1 MNREREGLLLC
12 LLSAA
17 GFAAM
22 PIFARQAYATGIELT
37 PLLALRF
44 VLAAAMLWALVLLRR
59 RPLGS
64 PRGLAL
70 GALLG
75 FAGYSVQAGLYFG
88 AIQRIDVGLASLL
101 LYTYP
106 SLVTISAFALRR
118 ESPTRRKLGALALS
132 SGGVA
137 LVVAGGGPGA
147 IDPVG
152 AAMALGCAGF
162 YTVFILGS
170 ERASARVPA
179 VPFAASVATGS
190 AVTFTI
196 AALCTGGV
204 HTSGE
209 GVMWAA
215 LIAAV
220 STVFPIVLFTAGL
233 ARVGAS
239 TTAIAS
245 TVEPAL
251 TVALAWIVLGETL
264 GPLQLAGGAL
274 VLSAVVLLQLRSVHG
289 GRRVMEAAR
298 LAGGVQRVRD
308 LRHLRLP
315 APALRRR

>member
-44 VLAAAMLWALVLLRR
+44 VMAAAMLWALVLLRR

-70 GALLG
+70 GAALG
-75 FAGYSVQAGLYFG
+75 FGGYALQAGLYFG

-101 LYTYP
+101 LYAYP
-106 SLVTISAFALRR
+106 SFVTLAAFALRR
-118 ESPTRRKLGALALS
+118 ESPTRRKLGALGLAS
-132 SGGVA
+132 SGVI
-137 LVVAGGGPGA
+137 LVLAGGTGA

-152 AAMALGCAGF
+152 AAMALACAGF

-170 ERASARVPA
+170 ERASAKVPA
-179 VPFAASVATGS
+179 VPFAASVATGA
-190 AVTFTI
+190 AVTFAI
-196 AALCTGGV
+196 AALFTGGV
-204 HTSGE
+204 QASGE

-215 LIAAV
+215 VIALV
-220 STVFPIVLFTAGL
+220 STVIPIVLFTAGL

-245 TVEPAL
+245 AVEPAL
-251 TVALAWIVLGETL
+251 TVALAWLVLGETL
-264 GPLQLAGGAL
+264 GPFQLAGGAL
-274 VLSAVVLLQLRSVHG
+274 VLSAVVLLQLR
-289 GRRVMEAAR
+289 RRATI
-298 LAGGVQRVRD
+298 
-308 LRHLRLP
+308 LRWRTSSR
-315 APALRRR
+315 AESREREYFVTQ

>member
-44 VLAAAMLWALVLLRR
+44 VMAAAMLWALVLLRR

-64 PRGLAL
+64 PRGLVLGAAL
-70 GALLG
+70 GFGGYAL
-75 FAGYSVQAGLYFG
+75 QAGLYFG

-101 LYTYP
+101 LYAYP
-106 SLVTISAFALRR
+106 SLVTLAAFALRR
-118 ESPTRRKLGALALS
+118 ESPTRRKLGALALAS
-132 SGGVA
+132 SGVV
-137 LVVAGGGPGA
+137 LVLAGGGTGS
-147 IDPVG
+147 IDWLGV
-152 AAMALGCAGF
+152 AMALACAGF

-170 ERASARVPA
+170 ERASARTPA
-179 VPFAASVATGS
+179 VPFAASVATGA
-190 AVTFTI
+190 AVTFAI
-196 AALCTGGV
+196 AALFTGGV
-204 HTSGE
+204 HASGE
-209 GVMWAA
+209 GVLWAA
-215 LIAAV
+215 VIAVV
-220 STVFPIVLFTAGL
+220 STVIPIVLFTAGL

-274 VLSAVVLLQLRSVHG
+274 VLSAVVLLQLRPRATMLRWRTSSRPAG
-289 GRRVMEAAR
+289 WRTRVAR
-298 LAGGVQRVRD
+298 SGS
-308 LRHLRLP
+308 P
-315 APALRRR
+315 S

>member
-44 VLAAAMLWALVLLRR
+44 VMAAAMLWALVLLRR

-64 PRGLAL
+64 PRGLVLGAAL
-70 GALLG
+70 GFGGYAL
-75 FAGYSVQAGLYFG
+75 QAGLYFG

-101 LYTYP
+101 LYAYP
-106 SLVTISAFALRR
+106 SLVTLAAFALRR
-118 ESPTRRKLGALALS
+118 ESPTRRKLGALALAS
-132 SGGVA
+132 SGVV
-137 LVVAGGGPGA
+137 LVLAGGGTGS
-147 IDPVG
+147 IDWLGV
-152 AAMALGCAGF
+152 AMALACAGF

-170 ERASARVPA
+170 ERTSAKTPA
-179 VPFAASVATGS
+179 VPFAASVATGA
-190 AVTFTI
+190 AVTFAI
-196 AALCTGGV
+196 AALFTGGG
-204 HTSGE
+204 HASGE

-215 LIAAV
+215 VIALF
-220 STVFPIVLFTAGL
+220 STVMPIVMFVAGL

-239 TTAIAS
+239 TAAIAS

-274 VLSAVVLLQLRSVHG
+274 VLSAVVLLQLRAVAP
-289 GRRVMEAAR
+289 RR
-298 LAGGVQRVRD
+298 
-308 LRHLRLP
+308 LRLRLQP
-315 APALRRR
+315 QAS

>member
-44 VLAAAMLWALVLLRR
+44 VMAAAMLWALALLRR

-64 PRGLAL
+64 PRGLVLGAAL
-70 GALLG
+70 GFGGYAL
-75 FAGYSVQAGLYFG
+75 QAGLYFG

-101 LYTYP
+101 LYAYP
-106 SLVTISAFALRR
+106 SLVTLAAFALRR
-118 ESPTRRKLGALALS
+118 ESPTRRKLGALALAS
-132 SGGVA
+132 SGVL
-137 LVVAGGGPGA
+137 LVLAGGGTGA
-147 IDPVG
+147 IDWLGV
-152 AAMALGCAGF
+152 AMALACAGF

-170 ERASARVPA
+170 ERASAKTPA
-179 VPFAASVATGS
+179 VPFAASVATGA
-190 AVTFTI
+190 AVTFAI
-196 AALCTGGV
+196 AALFTGGV
-204 HTSGE
+204 HASGE

-215 LIAAV
+215 VIALF
-220 STVFPIVLFTAGL
+220 STVMPIVMFVAGL

-239 TTAIAS
+239 TAAIAS

-274 VLSAVVLLQLRSVHG
+274 VLSAVVLLQLRPRATMLRWRTSSRPAG
-289 GRRVMEAAR
+289 WRTRVAR
-298 LAGGVQRVRD
+298 SGS
-308 LRHLRLP
+308 P
-315 APALRRR
+315 S

>member
-44 VLAAAMLWALVLLRR
+44 VMAAAMLWALVLLRR

-64 PRGLAL
+64 LRGLAL
-70 GALLG
+70 GGALGLG
-75 FAGYSVQAGLYFG
+75 GYAVQAGLYFG

-101 LYTYP
+101 LYAYP
-106 SLVTISAFALRR
+106 SLVTLAAFALRR
-118 ESPTRRKLGALALS
+118 ESPTRRKLGALALAS
-132 SGGVA
+132 SGVL
-137 LVVAGGGPGA
+137 LVLAGGGTGA
-147 IDPVG
+147 IDWLG
-152 AAMALGCAGF
+152 AAMALACAGF

-170 ERASARVPA
+170 ERASAQTPA
-179 VPFAASVATGS
+179 VPFAASVATGA
-190 AVTFTI
+190 AVTFAV
-196 AALCTGGV
+196 AALFTGGV
-204 HTSGE
+204 HASGE

-215 LIAAV
+215 VIALF
-220 STVFPIVLFTAGL
+220 STVMPIVMFVAGL

-239 TTAIAS
+239 TAAIAS

-274 VLSAVVLLQLRSVHG
+274 VLSAVVLLQLRPRATMLRWRTSSRPAG
-289 GRRVMEAAR
+289 WRTRVAR
-298 LAGGVQRVRD
+298 SGS
-308 LRHLRLP
+308 P
-315 APALRRR
+315 S

>member
-44 VLAAAMLWALVLLRR
+44 VMAAAMLWALVLLRR

-64 PRGLAL
+64 PRGLVLGAAL
-70 GALLG
+70 GFGGYAL
-75 FAGYSVQAGLYFG
+75 QAGLYFG

-101 LYTYP
+101 LYAYP
-106 SLVTISAFALRR
+106 SLVTLAAFALRR
-118 ESPTRRKLGALALS
+118 ESPTRRKLGALALAS
-132 SGGVA
+132 SGVL
-137 LVVAGGGPGA
+137 LVLAGGGTGA
-147 IDPVG
+147 IDWLGV
-152 AAMALGCAGF
+152 AMALACAGF

-170 ERASARVPA
+170 ERASAKTPA
-179 VPFAASVATGS
+179 VPFAASVATGA
-190 AVTFTI
+190 AVTFAI
-196 AALCTGGV
+196 AALFTGGV
-204 HTSGE
+204 HASGE

-215 LIAAV
+215 VIALF
-220 STVFPIVLFTAGL
+220 STVMPIVMFVAGL

-239 TTAIAS
+239 TAAIAS

-274 VLSAVVLLQLRSVHG
+274 VLSAVVLLQLRPRATMLRWRTSSRPAG
-289 GRRVMEAAR
+289 WRTRVAR
-298 LAGGVQRVRD
+298 SGS
-308 LRHLRLP
+308 P
-315 APALRRR
+315 S

>member
-44 VLAAAMLWALVLLRR
+44 VMAAAMLWALVLLRR

-64 PRGLAL
+64 PRGLVLGAAL
-70 GALLG
+70 GFGGYAL
-75 FAGYSVQAGLYFG
+75 QAGLYFG

-101 LYTYP
+101 LYAYP
-106 SLVTISAFALRR
+106 SLVTLAAFALRR
-118 ESPTRRKLGALALS
+118 ESPTRRKLGALALAS
-132 SGGVA
+132 SGVV
-137 LVVAGGGPGA
+137 LVLAGGGTGS
-147 IDPVG
+147 IDWLGV
-152 AAMALGCAGF
+152 AMALACAGF

-170 ERASARVPA
+170 ERASAKTPA
-179 VPFAASVATGS
+179 VPFAASVATGA
-190 AVTFTI
+190 AVTFAI
-196 AALCTGGV
+196 AALFAGGV
-204 HTSGE
+204 HASGE

-215 LIAAV
+215 VIALF
-220 STVFPIVLFTAGL
+220 STVMPIVMFVAGL

-239 TTAIAS
+239 TAAIAS

-274 VLSAVVLLQLRSVHG
+274 VLSAVVLLQLRPRATMLRWRTSSRPAG
-289 GRRVMEAAR
+289 WRTRVAR
-298 LAGGVQRVRD
+298 SGS
-308 LRHLRLP
+308 P
-315 APALRRR
+315 S

>member
-44 VLAAAMLWALVLLRR
+44 VMAAAMLWALVLLRR

-70 GALLG
+70 GAALG
-75 FAGYSVQAGLYFG
+75 FGGYALQAGLYFG

-101 LYTYP
+101 LYAYP
-106 SLVTISAFALRR
+106 SFVTLAAFALRR
-118 ESPTRRKLGALALS
+118 ESPTRRKLGALALAS
-132 SGGVA
+132 SGVI
-137 LVVAGGGPGA
+137 LVLAGGGTGS
-147 IDPVG
+147 IDPLG
-152 AAMALGCAGF
+152 AAMALACAGF

-179 VPFAASVATGS
+179 VPFAASVATGA
-190 AVTFTI
+190 AVTFAI
-196 AALCTGGV
+196 AALFTGGV
-204 HTSGE
+204 HASGE
-209 GVMWAA
+209 GVAWAA
-215 LIAAV
+215 VIALV
-220 STVFPIVLFTAGL
+220 STVIPIVLFTAGL

-245 TVEPAL
+245 AVEPAL
-251 TVALAWIVLGETL
+251 TVALAWLVLGETL

-274 VLSAVVLLQLRSVHG
+274 VLSAVVLLQLRPRATMLRWRTSSRPAG
-289 GRRVMEAAR
+289 WRTRVAR
-298 LAGGVQRVRD
+298 SGS
-308 LRHLRLP
+308 P
-315 APALRRR
+315 S